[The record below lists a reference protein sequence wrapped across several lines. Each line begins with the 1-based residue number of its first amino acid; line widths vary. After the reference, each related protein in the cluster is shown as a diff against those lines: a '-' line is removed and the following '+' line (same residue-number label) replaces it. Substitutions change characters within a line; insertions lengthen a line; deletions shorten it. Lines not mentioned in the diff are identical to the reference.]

1 MTMTHQQAL
10 LGRPIDI
17 GDEAA
22 QVVRECDAKL
32 KVSGATI
39 SRLQES
45 LREETETYE
54 AIRAL
59 REEAAS
65 LLGVDA
71 RLRNMRE
78 HAARYG
84 IPRGPSAHQASLHLV
99 PDDKEE
105 ANEVD
110 ETASGISH
118 TSDDHSGSEIS
129 SDHGP
134 ASYAASPEQQA
145 ARRPAKAT
153 VAVRSKA
160 QQNVLTAL
168 ASRPESEPL
177 WGSEE
182 IAKALGIPKE
192 AKARK
197 ALRNCLQ
204 ALVVSGALERV
215 TREDDHHVYYR
226 PLMNWEFV

>member
-1 MTMTHQQAL
+1 MTMTHQEAL
-10 LGRPIDI
+10 LGRPMDT

-32 KVSGATI
+32 EASGATI

-59 REEAAS
+59 REEAS
-65 LLGVDA
+65 NLLGVDA
-71 RLRNMRE
+71 RLRSMRE

-84 IPRGPSAHQASLHLV
+84 VLHGPPAHQAPLHLV
-99 PDDKEE
+99 PDGE
-105 ANEVD
+105 D
-110 ETASGISH
+110 ESNGHDESGSGIRH
-118 TSDDHSGSEIS
+118 TSDDGSGHESPS
-129 SDHGP
+129 GHGP
-134 ASYAASPEQQA
+134 ASDAAPPEQQA
-145 ARRPAKAT
+145 ARRAAKVT
-153 VAVRSKA
+153 VRSKA

-168 ASRPESEPL
+168 TSRPESEPL

-182 IAKALGIPKE
+182 IAKVLGTPRE

-215 TREDDHHVYYR
+215 TREDDRHVYFR
-226 PLMNWEFV
+226 PLMNWKFE

>member
-1 MTMTHQQAL
+1 MTHQEAF
-10 LGRPIDI
+10 LGQPIDT

-32 KVSGATI
+32 EVSGASI

-59 REEAAS
+59 RDEAAS

-71 RLRNMRE
+71 RLRNMRD

-99 PDDKEE
+99 PDGKEE
-105 ANEVD
+105 ASKVG

-118 TSDDHSGSEIS
+118 TSDSHSGSENPS
-129 SDHGP
+129 GPGP
-134 ASYAASPEQQA
+134 ASCMTSPEPQA
-145 ARRPAKAT
+145 ARRPAP
-153 VAVRSKA
+153 VAIRSKA

-168 ASRPESEPL
+168 ASRPESEPP

>member
-1 MTMTHQQAL
+1 MTPQEAF
-10 LGRPIDI
+10 LGQPMDA

-32 KVSGATI
+32 EMSGATI

-59 REEAAS
+59 REEAAN
-65 LLGVDA
+65 LLGVGA
-71 RLRNMRE
+71 RLRSMRE
-78 HAARYG
+78 HAAKYG
-84 IPRGPSAHQASLHLV
+84 VLHGPSAHQAPLHLV
-99 PDDKEE
+99 PDGKGE
-105 ANEVD
+105 ANEDD
-110 ETASGISH
+110 EPGSGIRCP
-118 TSDDHSGSEIS
+118 SDDGSGPESHSG
-129 SDHGP
+129 HGP
-134 ASYAASPEQQA
+134 ASGVASPEQQA
-145 ARRPAKAT
+145 ARRAAKVT
-153 VAVRSKA
+153 VRSKA

-182 IAKALGIPKE
+182 IAKVLSIPRE

-204 ALVVSGALERV
+204 ALVVSGVLERV
-215 TREDDHHVYYR
+215 TREGDRHVFYR